1 MKTSILTLI
10 IIFYLI
16 GYCYAQNNT
25 KKSDVPLQKN
35 TYEQA
40 DSSLLNFY
48 RQYSSFTDPGEYK
61 YLYKN
66 LPDSL
71 PELCSLIRSQ
81 FINYGWE
88 LDMYRE
94 QIPKERWNESLK
106 YPTVKSAL
114 EGLLSY
120 DSSGLVK
127 DRKPEDR
134 LVLICRDNAILLAS
148 ILKYRGIP
156 ARVRYGFAPYLIP
169 GFHSNHVICEVW
181 NKNDHRWMLVDPSA
195 DMIDFSYDNFDFS
208 NDVWLKMQ
216 NKEIDPKLYGMV
228 GQYTGLPMITAA
240 FCHDL
245 SSILGTEYPHFHYAP
260 IVGQTFINEGQL
272 SEEQIRLLNRI
283 SNLMTSINAKSIS
296 ELKDIYNNNSQ
307 IQITKSFEPVTT
319 NTENNTIIRDSSKN
333 KPIIEFV
340 DIPAGTFIMGSPDDE
355 VGRVDDE
362 IQHEVTLSTFKM
374 SKYTITFEQYDL
386 FCEATGRSKPRAFA
400 RGNYPVSQV
409 TWYDAAAFAEW
420 MGCRLPTEAE
430 WEYAARVNTTTPF
443 YTGYCMTSEQA
454 NFNGNEPYTNCD
466 KSENRG
472 KPLPVGSFLPNA
484 FGLYDMHGNIW
495 EWCSDWYGEYD
506 VNDKMNPKGPDTGT
520 RKVDRGGAWY
530 DPAWRCRS
538 AYRAGGD
545 PPNSRGT
552 GISFRIVKDE

>member
-443 YTGYCMTSEQA
+443 YTGDCMTSEQA